1 MFFKLILLHFADF
14 NLKPTDGSNGIMK
27 LMCHVSVKAENQTF
41 YVELSL
47 WISHEIYKFRFS
59 RLFNAVTS
67 FT

>member
-1 MFFKLILLHFADF
+1 
-14 NLKPTDGSNGIMK
+14 MK
-27 LMCHVSVKAENQTF
+27 LMRHVSVKAENQTF
-41 YVELSL
+41 CYVELSL